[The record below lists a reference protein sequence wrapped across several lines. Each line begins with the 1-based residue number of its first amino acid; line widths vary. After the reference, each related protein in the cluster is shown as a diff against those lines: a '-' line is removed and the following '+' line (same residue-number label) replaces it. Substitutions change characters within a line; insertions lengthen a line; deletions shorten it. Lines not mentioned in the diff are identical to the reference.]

1 MKKLLFSCLL
11 LIIFISAGAQVSR
24 TELLQSLEKNQSS
37 GQNVTVTLKSAS
49 RLFADNQDLTSVITI
64 IPSGS
69 IVSVTGYDSTFLQVD
84 FEGDKGYIY
93 ASHATLNKT
102 PVAST
107 PTASKPAA
115 QEDQQVHRETSARQ
129 QQQSTRLSSLIKKYG
144 YNIAGKIYDGKVWK
158 GMTAEMVQD
167 SWGSPRK
174 ITRVVS
180 DNVVKEEWFYRNTW
194 LYIQNNILAEWG
206 PVK

>member
-1 MKKLLFSCLL
+1 MKKLLFSSLL
-11 LIIFISAGAQVSR
+11 LTIFISAGAQLSR
-24 TELLQSLEKNQSS
+24 TELLQSLEKNQSA
-37 GQNVTVTLKSAS
+37 GQQVTITLKSAS
-49 RLFADNQDLTSVITI
+49 RLFADSHDLTSVITI

-69 IVSVTGYDSTFLQVD
+69 IVSVTGYDSTFLQVNY
-84 FEGDKGYIY
+84 EGENGYIY
-93 ASHATLNKT
+93 ATHAILNKT
-102 PVAST
+102 PVTNTPAASL
-107 PTASKPAA
+107 PVA
-115 QEDQQVHRETSARQ
+115 QEDQEVHRETAARQ
-129 QQQSTRLSSLIKKYG
+129 QQQSSRLSSLIKKYG

-180 DNVVKEEWFYRNTW
+180 DNIIKEEWFYRTTW

-206 PVK
+206 PIK